1 MDVRF
6 CEGRNH
12 RREARVRAAG
22 SARVRRA
29 RSSEARLRRIFFLL
43 DKDLHGCRQSGVR
56 RDKPACC
63 RGCKSPT
70 GKENSDSILA
80 SSLAGGSVSCP
91 LKRRPEVPVGRA
103 IELRK
108 ADGSGCRLL
117 SEMEEGNTAATSAR
131 VAVGPA

>member
-1 MDVRF
+1 MD
-6 CEGRNH
+6 GRQ
-12 RREARVRAAG
+12 
-22 SARVRRA
+22 
-29 RSSEARLRRIFFLL
+29 L
-43 DKDLHGCRQSGVR
+43 GVR

>member
-1 MDVRF
+1 MPV
-6 CEGRNH
+6 EGHDPAVGRH
-12 RREARVRAAG
+12 RYG
-22 SARVRRA
+22 DSPQL
-29 RSSEARLRRIFFLL
+29 SY
-43 DKDLHGCRQSGVR
+43 GRQSGVR

-80 SSLAGGSVSCP
+80 SSLAGDSVSCP

>member
-1 MDVRF
+1 MPGDAQQGAWF
-6 CEGRNH
+6 LAS
-12 RREARVRAAG
+12 RRPT
-22 SARVRRA
+22 
-29 RSSEARLRRIFFLL
+29 
-43 DKDLHGCRQSGVR
+43 GVR

-80 SSLAGGSVSCP
+80 SSLAGEIARPC

-117 SEMEEGNTAATSAR
+117 SEMEEGNTAATLFASGCS
-131 VAVGPA
+131 V